1 MSELESGLVDVLRPL
16 VESSETKVQAV
27 LASQKGLEKEL
38 QRLSQELARFV
49 TAADGPSLEHY
60 VSKLTDTR
68 QRLTSA
74 EALILASQKRLFD
87 MKVAYEK
94 KKGV

>member
-49 TAADGPSLEHY
+49 TAA
-60 VSKLTDTR
+60 
-68 QRLTSA
+68 RLTSA